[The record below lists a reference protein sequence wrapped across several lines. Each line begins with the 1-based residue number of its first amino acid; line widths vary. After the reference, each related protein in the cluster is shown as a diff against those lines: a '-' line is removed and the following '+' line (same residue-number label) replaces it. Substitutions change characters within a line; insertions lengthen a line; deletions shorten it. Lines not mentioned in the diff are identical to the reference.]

1 MSMKAN
7 PTIVG
12 VFVLTAIGLAI
23 SAIIFLGNFKLKD
36 DQLTCVAYF
45 TGSLHGLDVGAPV
58 AFRGVSIG
66 RVSDIRLSFNHETKD
81 YVIPVYISI
90 QPKLVQ
96 SSRNVGSPSPEQM
109 AKTVQRFVERGMK
122 AQLKIN
128 SLLTGKLY
136 VDLVFLPDSE
146 VKLQCR
152 DPHVIEIPTQAS
164 GLEQIA
170 QQLESLPLNEILNK
184 VANALDSI
192 DSLINSEQSRQ
203 ALGSLSAT
211 LNRIETIL
219 KTADDEFPGIVDE
232 LNRTLI
238 SFSKLANSADNFMQT
253 IDKSVGPGGEELQ
266 RIMQQLNT
274 AATNF
279 SKVMSNLNKMTSKDS
294 DYTYQLLTALQEIE
308 RAAESIRGLS
318 DYLQQNPNSVVF
330 GRGEDKK

>member
-12 VFVLTAIGLAI
+12 VFVLTAIGLTVI
-23 SAIIFLGNFKLKD
+23 TIIFLGNFKLKD

-58 AFRGVSIG
+58 ALRGVTIG
-66 RVSDIRLSFNHETKD
+66 RVSDIRLSFNRETKD
-81 YVIPVYISI
+81 YIIPVYISI
-90 QPKLVQ
+90 QPNLVQ
-96 SSRNVGSPSPEQM
+96 SSRNTSSPSPEQM
-109 AKTVQRFVERGMK
+109 AKIIQRFVERGMK

-136 VDLVFLPDSE
+136 VDLVFSPGTE
-146 VKLQCR
+146 IKLQGR
-152 DPHVIEIPTQAS
+152 DTHMIEIPTQAS

-192 DSLINSEQSRQ
+192 DSLINSEQSKQ
-203 ALGSLSAT
+203 ALDSLSTT

-219 KTADDEFPGIVDE
+219 ETADKELPGVVDE

-238 SFSKLANSADNFMQT
+238 SFSDLANSAGNFLQT
-253 IDKSVGPGGEELQ
+253 VDKSVGPGGEELQ
-266 RIMQQLNT
+266 RLLHQLNT
-274 AATNF
+274 ASANF
-279 SKVMSNLNKMTSKDS
+279 SKVMNNLNKMTSKDS

-308 RAAESIRGLS
+308 RTAASIRSLS

-330 GRGEDKK
+330 GRGEDNR